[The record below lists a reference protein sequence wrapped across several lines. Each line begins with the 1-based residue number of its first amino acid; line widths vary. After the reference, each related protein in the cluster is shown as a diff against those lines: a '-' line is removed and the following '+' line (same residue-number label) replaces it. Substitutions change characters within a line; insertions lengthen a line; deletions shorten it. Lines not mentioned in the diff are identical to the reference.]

1 MSHREEA
8 TVESVT
14 PPTREDHGAL
24 VCTVLFKLGD
34 GGSFQEWQ
42 SVVLSDDTAQLYVDE
57 LCRVF
62 GVERLDSIVGKRCA
76 VLRSFSEYNE
86 LIEGVEVKGRR
97 FTTTMWRRRWHPDL
111 PGNLEQRRL
120 DLQRNI
126 ASLQRSIAVCERR
139 LELIDADFVD
149 WSKP

>member
-1 MSHREEA
+1 VSHREEA

-24 VCTVLFKLGD
+24 VCTVLFKLGA
-34 GGSFQEWQ
+34 GGSFQGWQ
-42 SVVLSDDTAQLYVDE
+42 SVILSDDTAQLYVDE

-62 GVERLDSIVGKRCA
+62 GVESLADIAGKRCA
-76 VLRSFSEYNE
+76 VLRSFSDYNE
-86 LIEGVEVKGRR
+86 MIEGVEVEGRR

-111 PGNLEQRRL
+111 PGNLEQRRQ
-120 DLQRNI
+120 DLRRNI
-126 ASLQRSIAVCERR
+126 ASLRQSIALCERR
-139 LELIDADFVD
+139 LGLIDDDFVD